1 MSGFD
6 ASWLALREPFDQ
18 AARSEVLA
26 TRFVAA
32 LAPLACPVLIDLG
45 GGTAA
50 NFRVLAPL
58 IGRDQRWRL
67 IDHDPKLIEQAI
79 ATVADW
85 AADRGWAIERPQP
98 DQLVVLTPTSGRWA
112 LGAESFDLSGPL
124 QGLAFDRCDGVVTTA
139 FLDLVSQVWV
149 ERFAIALAASRRPL
163 LATLTVDGRR
173 IWTPEHPV
181 DRLIDEAFRRH
192 QGGDKG
198 FGPSLGVDAAQ
209 ATARA
214 LEAHGF
220 RIELR
225 ESDWRIGIGG
235 APQIEAARHR
245 AMLETMIDET
255 AAVALQAAPD
265 QAPDIA
271 RWRADRSD
279 QLERGQASFRV
290 GHLDLLALA

>member
-18 AARSEVLA
+18 AARSEALA

-32 LAPLACPVLIDLG
+32 LAPVACPVLIDLG

-67 IDHDPKLIEQAI
+67 IDHDPKLIEQAL
-79 ATVADW
+79 AAVAGW

-98 DQLVVLTPTSGRWA
+98 GRVVVVTADRGRWT
-112 LGAESFDLSGPL
+112 LGAESFDLSGAL
-124 QGLAFDRCDGVVTTA
+124 EGLGFDRCDGVVTTA
-139 FLDLVSQVWV
+139 FLDLVSQAWV
-149 ERFAIALAASRRPL
+149 DRFAIALATSRRPL

-173 IWTPEHPV
+173 IWRPEHPL

-198 FGPSLGVDAAQ
+198 FGASLGVEAAQ

-214 LEAHGF
+214 LEHHGYKLA
-220 RIELR
+220 LR
-225 ESDWRIGIGG
+225 ESDWSIGIDG
-235 APQIEAARHR
+235 ASHIDAERHR
-245 AMLETMIDET
+245 AMLATMIDET
-255 AAVALQAAPD
+255 ADVAQEAAP
-265 QAPDIA
+265 AEGA
-271 RWRADRSD
+271 RHRS
-279 QLERGQASFRV
+279 
-290 GHLDLLALA
+290 LARRSQGPA